1 MDKQLVLLTVLVNV
15 DREHLV
21 EPIKVVNPTSDGIR
35 NPSSAK
41 TGRNISN
48 WLECA
53 AYITMHGHGIKAEGD
68 PIV

>member
-41 TGRNISN
+41 TGRKH
-48 WLECA
+48 LQLA
-53 AYITMHGHGIKAEGD
+53 
-68 PIV
+68 